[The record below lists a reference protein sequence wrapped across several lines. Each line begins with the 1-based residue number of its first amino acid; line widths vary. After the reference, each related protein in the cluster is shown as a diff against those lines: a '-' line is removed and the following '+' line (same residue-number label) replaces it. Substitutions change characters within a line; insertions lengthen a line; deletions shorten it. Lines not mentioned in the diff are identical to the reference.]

1 MVSFEGVS
9 VWQSYAGIWRVG
21 NLALA
26 LVLFALVLF
35 ALKWTS
41 KEAFPNPEMKMT
53 VQEQSNP
60 RYQCGNT

>member
-26 LVLFALVLF
+26 LVLFAL
-35 ALKWTS
+35 KWTS
-41 KEAFPNPEMKMT
+41 KEAFPTPEMKMT